1 MTIELF
7 GALMVA
13 GLAGP
18 ILRVPKRYGV
28 PVAVGELLIGAIF
41 GQSGFNTIP
50 VADPTLKLLAT
61 VGFALLMFTAGSHI
75 DYRTFT
81 KQAFAIIYK
90 IIIANALI
98 AVALGFAMDYIAH
111 FPNWRLLA
119 TLSFSSSAAF
129 VIPIIACQKRDLALE
144 VLIAQVTVA
153 DAVSFIA
160 LPFFTQKHDQLAA
173 FKGSLIVLAAAIL
186 IYFLLFGAKKLGF
199 LDRTHDLSKV
209 EHLGIELRV
218 SLALILLVAALAT
231 RFHASVMIAG
241 FALGVALASI
251 GVPHRLARQ
260 LFGVSDGLF
269 APLYFI
275 WLGASINI
283 RTTFHSHSALLLAL
297 LLILAAFAAH
307 APALFFKQ
315 PLTNILLAS
324 GQLGIPAAAVTL
336 GVANGILT
344 QAESGAIMLA
354 ALFTLTIPSIFMKT
368 PDVAVPQPPPVK

>member
-18 ILRVPKRYGV
+18 LLRIPRRWGV
-28 PVAVGELLIGAIF
+28 PVAVGELLIGALL
-41 GQSGFNTIP
+41 GTSGFNKIP

-81 KQAFAIIYK
+81 KSAFSVVYK
-90 IIIANALI
+90 IIVANAVL

-129 VIPIIACQKRDLALE
+129 VIPIVAFSKKDLALE
-144 VLIAQVTVA
+144 ILIAQVTIA
-153 DAVSFIA
+153 DALSFIA
-160 LPFFTQKHDQLAA
+160 LPFFTQKQNQLGALE
-173 FKGSLIVLAAAIL
+173 GSLIVLVSAIA
-186 IYFLLFGAKKLGF
+186 IFILLTFAKSRGY
-199 LDRTHDLSKV
+199 LDHTHDLSK
-209 EHLGIELRV
+209 EDHLGLELRI
-218 SLALILLVAALAT
+218 SLALLLLVAALAT
-231 RFHASVMIAG
+231 HFHASVMIAG
-241 FALGVALASI
+241 FALGVVLASI

-283 RTTFHSHSALLLAL
+283 RDTFHSRDTIILAIA
-297 LLILAAFAAH
+297 LILAAFAAH

-315 PLTNILLAS
+315 SASNVMLAS
-324 GQLGIPAAAVTL
+324 GQLGIPAAAITL
-336 GVANGILT
+336 GAANGLLT
-344 QAESGAIMLA
+344 PAQSGAIMLA
-354 ALFTLTIPSIFMKT
+354 ALITLTIPSVLIKT
-368 PDVAVPQPPPVK
+368 PDVVIKPEVE

>member
-18 ILRVPKRYGV
+18 LLRIPRRWGV
-28 PVAVGELLIGAIF
+28 PVAVGELLIGALL
-41 GQSGFNTIP
+41 GTSGFNKIP

-81 KQAFAIIYK
+81 KSAFSVVYK
-90 IIIANALI
+90 IIVANAVL

-129 VIPIIACQKRDLALE
+129 VIPIVAFSKKDLALE
-144 VLIAQVTVA
+144 ILIAQVTIA
-153 DAVSFIA
+153 DALSFIA
-160 LPFFTQKHDQLAA
+160 LPFFTQKQNQLGALE
-173 FKGSLIVLAAAIL
+173 GSLIVLVSAIA
-186 IYFLLFGAKKLGF
+186 IFILLTFAKSRGY
-199 LDRTHDLSKV
+199 LDHTHDLSK
-209 EHLGIELRV
+209 EDHLGLELRI
-218 SLALILLVAALAT
+218 SLALLLLVAALAT
-231 RFHASVMIAG
+231 HFHASVMIAG
-241 FALGVALASI
+241 FALGVVLASI

-283 RTTFHSHSALLLAL
+283 RDTFHSRDTIILAIAL
-297 LLILAAFAAH
+297 IIAAFAAH

-315 PLTNILLAS
+315 STSNVMLAS
-324 GQLGIPAAAVTL
+324 GQLGIPAAAITL
-336 GVANGILT
+336 GAANGLLT
-344 QAESGAIMLA
+344 PAQSGAIMLA
-354 ALFTLTIPSIFMKT
+354 ALITLTIPSVLIKT
-368 PDVAVPQPPPVK
+368 PDVVIKPEVE